1 MEHFYLHRFGPFVWE
16 FAQGVGIR
24 WYGLC
29 YVLGF
34 LVGYQ
39 LCVYLA
45 KRHLTPLK
53 VENVSDFI
61 TWAALFGVLLG
72 GRLGYTLLY
81 DFERFCREPLSIV
94 RVWEGGMA
102 SHGGILGLVAY
113 TYYYAW
119 KHRVSWTGI
128 GDGLVSVAPP
138 GLFFVR
144 IANFINGELYGRI
157 ASVPWA
163 VQFPSELREHP
174 ELLEKTPFANFP
186 PDAVTAL
193 LREGGPDS
201 AALEEAL
208 RTVLPPRYPSQL
220 IEALLEGVVLFV
232 VLWLMRTRLRVPRG
246 VLAGTF
252 FILYALLRIA
262 GEQFR
267 QPEDFNYGMPR
278 GVFLSFFLIVI
289 GVLFFGFALR
299 RPVYEEALSGSVPRN
314 SKP

>member
-1 MEHFYLHRFGPFVWE
+1 MEHFYLHTFSPFVWE
-16 FAQGVGIR
+16 FAHGVGVR

-34 LVGYQ
+34 LAAY
-39 LCVYLA
+39 YLYV
-45 KRHLTPLK
+45 HLARRRLVPLPP
-53 VENVSDFI
+53 ESVSDFI
-61 TWAALFGVLLG
+61 TWGALFGVLLG

-81 DFERFCREPLSIV
+81 DFDRFCREPLSIL

-119 KHRVSWTGI
+119 RHKVSWTGI
-128 GDGLVSVAPP
+128 GDGLVTVAPP

-157 ASVPWA
+157 ASVPWG

-174 ELLEKTPFANFP
+174 ELLDKTPFVNASP
-186 PDAVTAL
+186 ESLVAVLRERGPDASAI
-193 LREGGPDS
+193 E
-201 AALEEAL
+201 AAL
-208 RTVLPPRYPSQL
+208 RSVLPPRYPSQL
-220 IEALLEGVVLFV
+220 IEAALEGVVLFV

-246 VLAGTF
+246 VLTGTF
-252 FILYALLRIA
+252 FVLYALLRIA

-267 QPEDFNYGMPR
+267 QPEDFNYGLPR
-278 GVFLSFFLIVI
+278 GVFLSFFLIGI
-289 GVLFFGFALR
+289 GALFLIFALKQR
-299 RPVYEEALSGSVPRN
+299 VYEAGFSVESPSQPKR
-314 SKP
+314 

>member
-1 MEHFYLHRFGPFVWE
+1 MEHFYLHRFSPFVWE

-34 LVGYQ
+34 LVAYQ
-39 LCVYLA
+39 LCVHLA
-45 KRHLTPLK
+45 RRRLMPLEAEK
-53 VENVSDFI
+53 VSDFI

-81 DFERFCREPLSIV
+81 DFERFCREPLSIL

-113 TYYYAW
+113 TYYYARRN
-119 KHRVSWTGI
+119 KLSWTGI
-128 GDGLVSVAPP
+128 GDSLVTVAPP

-163 VQFPSELREHP
+163 VQFPTEIREHP
-174 ELLEKTPFANFP
+174 ELLEKTPFVNLA

-193 LREGGPDS
+193 LHKGGPDA
-201 AALEEAL
+201 AALEQVL

-220 IEALLEGVVLFV
+220 IEALLEGVVLFLA
-232 VLWLMRTRLRVPRG
+232 LWLMRTRVRVPRG
-246 VLAGTF
+246 VLTGTF
-252 FILYALLRIA
+252 FVLYALLRIA

-267 QPEDFNYGMPR
+267 QPEDFNFGMPR
-278 GVFLSFFLIVI
+278 GVFLSFFLIAI
-289 GVLFFGFALR
+289 GVLFLGFALR
-299 RPVYEEALSGSVPRN
+299 RPLYEEALSGGLSPKSR
-314 SKP
+314 P